1 MPPAFCVFRGADSSE
16 LTTQNGEFHGKP
28 ETVGLVFA
36 PGLNYQTGMA
46 SHALSLAKIPQSETS
61 AAKQSPSSSPAPMK
75 TSPWILDRWRDLLL
89 FVGTP
94 VLLIPI
100 FAAAQ
105 ARWSAQDIFLF
116 VGAFGAMGHHLP
128 GMIRAYGDRAL
139 FQRFRIRFV
148 VAPLVLLAVCV
159 WASVY
164 NLQAIQLVALAW
176 GIWHGMMQT
185 YGFCRIYDAK
195 ASGKAAARARTD
207 LALCFAW
214 FSAAVLLSPMRFRS
228 FLDLYYESGGP
239 VVAPQVIVG
248 LRYLV
253 LIALALVTAVFAWRQ
268 WRDWAVSSIVSP
280 IKVVLLFSSIA
291 FWWYCNNGVQNIL
304 VGIALFEVFHDVQYL
319 AIVWIYNRARVERD
333 ESIRGFMRF
342 VFRRS
347 GSLIGV
353 YVGLVFAYGAIALT
367 TSGMT
372 VEIIKHILIGV
383 VTASALLHF
392 YYDGFIWKVRETQTR
407 SMLGIDSSGVAAL
420 PAPRTWPSWVRHGLR
435 WAMLILPVAALC
447 AAQLGGRIVPAIE
460 RTAKVAEILPNDPQA
475 QLNYGKALHE
485 AGRFE
490 EAIPKY
496 EFALSRNPK
505 LAEAEF
511 YLGLAW
517 WGRAVAGPAWR
528 KAENIDKSIEHYER
542 AMQLDPS
549 QARWEFRLAG
559 ALTAKGLTNEARVRF
574 EGSLAKDPA
583 QPIAHKEFADLLLS
597 TDEYQAAVSHYE
609 AALRYQPDYTEAQ
622 KSLTFARSL
631 VGR

>member
-1 MPPAFCVFRGADSSE
+1 MPQSNLSAARPPAPPPA
-16 LTTQNGEFHGKP
+16 GK
-28 ETVGLVFA
+28 
-36 PGLNYQTGMA
+36 TG
-46 SHALSLAKIPQSETS
+46 
-61 AAKQSPSSSPAPMK
+61 PAH
-75 TSPWILDRWRDLLL
+75 SPWILDRWRDLLL

-100 FAAAQ
+100 FTAAQ

-139 FQRFRIRFV
+139 FDRFKIRFV
-148 VAPLVLLAVCV
+148 VAPIALLAICV

-164 NLQAIQLVALAW
+164 NIQAVQLVALAW

-195 ASGKAAARARTD
+195 ASAKAAARARSD

-214 FSAAVLLSPMRFRS
+214 FLGAVLLSPMRFRTC
-228 FLDLYYESGGP
+228 LDLYYESGGP
-239 VVAPQVIVG
+239 VVPAAVVLGLQYFIV
-248 LRYLV
+248 L
-253 LIALALVTAVFAWRQ
+253 ALAAVTALFFWRQ
-268 WRDWAVSSIVSP
+268 WRDWRSAGVVSP
-280 IKVVLLFSSIA
+280 VKITLLVSSIA

-353 YVGLVFAYGAIALT
+353 YVGLVLAYGSIALT
-367 TSGMT
+367 TSGVS
-372 VEIIKHILIGV
+372 VEAIKHVLIGT

-407 SMLGIDSSGVAAL
+407 TMLGIDSSGAATL
-420 PAPRTWPSWVRHGLR
+420 PAPRTWPMWMRHSLR
-435 WAMLILPVAALC
+435 WAILVVPVAALC
-447 AAQLGGRIVPAIE
+447 AAQLGGRVVPAVE
-460 RTAKVAEILPNDPQA
+460 RTAKVAEVLPSDPQA

-485 AGRFE
+485 AGRLK
-490 EAIPKY
+490 EAIERY
-496 EFALSRNPK
+496 QSALARNPK
-505 LAEAEF
+505 LAEAEY
-511 YLGLAW
+511 YLGFAWTQLADLDQAIEHER
-517 WGRAVAGPAWR
+517 RAVALEPR
-528 KAENIDKSIEHYER
+528 N
-542 AMQLDPS
+542 
-549 QARWEFRLAG
+549 ARYEFRLG
-559 ALTAKGLTNEARVRF
+559 HALAAKGLLKEARERF
-574 EGSLAKDPA
+574 ELSLSVDPNLA
-583 QPIAHKEFADLLLS
+583 LVHKELADLLS
-597 TDEYQAAVSHYE
+597 GVGEYEAAIAHYE
-609 AALRYQPDYTEAQ
+609 AALKIQPDFVQAREN
-622 KSLTFARSL
+622 LDFARTL